1 MRSGPG
7 DGAGGN
13 IPRLTDA
20 LSAGKVAAVG
30 PLQVRGLN
38 RATPRGFTSP
48 LFVPPPTGVRGSRFL
63 KIWLYPSMQV
73 LVTASIYR
81 RLEAEAERRGAAVDE
96 VAVELLERALGASLD
111 PPERAEFHRGLAEK
125 FLREAEELLA
135 KGDYVQASEKA
146 WGAAAQIVKAVAAKA
161 GKELKSHGDLWRFV
175 SEIAG
180 EDRELRRLWSRANSL
195 HQNFYEGWMPPE
207 DVRYAVEDVKQFV
220 ERLKRML

>member
-1 MRSGPG
+1 ME
-7 DGAGGN
+7 
-13 IPRLTDA
+13 
-20 LSAGKVAAVG
+20 
-30 PLQVRGLN
+30 
-38 RATPRGFTSP
+38 
-48 LFVPPPTGVRGSRFL
+48 
-63 KIWLYPSMQV
+63 V

-81 RLEAEAERRGAAVDE
+81 RLVAEAERRGAAVDE
-96 VAVELLERALGASLD
+96 VVVELLEAALGASLD
-111 PPERAEFHRGLAEK
+111 PPERAEFHRNLAER

-146 WGAAAQIVKAVAAKA
+146 WGAAAQIVKAVAAKK

-207 DVRYAVEDVKQFV
+207 DVKYAVEDVKQFV

>member
-1 MRSGPG
+1 
-7 DGAGGN
+7 
-13 IPRLTDA
+13 
-20 LSAGKVAAVG
+20 V
-30 PLQVRGLN
+30 
-38 RATPRGFTSP
+38 
-48 LFVPPPTGVRGSRFL
+48 
-63 KIWLYPSMQV
+63 QV

-96 VAVELLERALGASLD
+96 IAVELLEAALGASLD

-135 KGDYVQASEKA
+135 RGDYVQASEKA
-146 WGAAAQIVKAVAAKA
+146 WGAAAQMVKAVAAKKE
-161 GKELKSHGDLWRFV
+161 KELRSHGDLWQFV

-180 EDRELRRLWSRANSL
+180 EDRELRRLWSTANSL